1 LDPSIV
7 SYTLEEFNEQ
17 KLAHILFTFFSIDF
31 QTQVSTLICDS
42 KQLKKLPAISSQLQS
57 VRHVIY
63 IEDEPVE
70 DETLKQMNH
79 WAILS
84 FSEVEE
90 LGKTSHIDARLLSSS
105 DAAVIMYTSGST
117 GLPKVTMGLRYGH
130 MEVLM
135 FFIIFIFCMKIDK

>member
-105 DAAVIMYTSGST
+105 DAAVIIVY
-117 GLPKVTMGLRYGH
+117 KW
-130 MEVLM
+130 
-135 FFIIFIFCMKIDK
+135 